1 MSMIKPNKPGC
12 YEGKRN
18 LLAVNSWLYQV
29 KQYLDLVQVGS
40 SGTILDDGTRISFA
54 STFFTGTAASWWY
67 TVVQSQK
74 IPTTWPEFENALRTE
89 FVPQDSLR
97 RSRDKIRKL
106 TQRNSVSAYLAE
118 FRNVSLMIPNMTE
131 DEKVDRFCVGLKP
144 QIRLEVLK
152 SGVQTL
158 EQAARIALNVDSAL
172 YGAEM
177 FSEGGQSRGNTS
189 AEVPQPMDI
198 GNLEQGTRR
207 RPSGQ
212 RNKDLENNACFKCHK
227 VGCRPWKHR
236 RGSESGGSGRKSV
249 NFNNAGV
256 NANSSSEN

>member
-1 MSMIKPNKPGC
+1 
-12 YEGKRN
+12 
-18 LLAVNSWLYQV
+18 
-29 KQYLDLVQVGS
+29 
-40 SGTILDDGTRISFA
+40 
-54 STFFTGTAASWWY
+54 
-67 TVVQSQK
+67 VVQSQK

-207 RPSGQ
+207 
-212 RNKDLENNACFKCHK
+212 
-227 VGCRPWKHR
+227 VGSVIRTLRTTPVSSVTR
-236 RGSESGGSGRKSV
+236 LAVARGSIGEAQRVVVVAGSL
-249 NFNNAGV
+249 
-256 NANSSSEN
+256 